1 MIEYHSKILVV
12 DDERINI
19 QLLYEGLSA
28 SYSILAASTGI
39 EALKVA
45 KQQLP
50 DLILLDVMLSD
61 MSGYEVCEL
70 LKQDAVTKDIPI
82 IFATSKD
89 TTEDELKGLE
99 LGAVDYLKKPF
110 VLPLVKARVGI
121 QIELAQKTALLE
133 HLSSVDGLTGVANR
147 RQFDEKLAQAIRYSD
162 RNHRGLTLLLIDIDY
177 FKQFNDT
184 YGHVNGDQALKQV
197 AKVLANG
204 ACRPLDFVSRYGGE
218 EFAIL
223 LLDSSLDEGAD
234 LGEKLCKSVMNL
246 NVQHETSVFKT
257 LTISIGVSHVA
268 ADHLAKINGK
278 KFIEDADESLYQA
291 KASGRN
297 NVVASQ
303 FIVD

>member
-1 MIEYHSKILVV
+1 M
-12 DDERINI
+12 
-19 QLLYEGLSA
+19 A
-28 SYSILAASTGI
+28 SSTGI

-184 YGHVNGDQALKQV
+184 YGHVNGDEALKQV
-197 AKVLANG
+197 AKVLSNG
-204 ACRPLDFVSRYGGE
+204 ACRPLDFVSRYGAE

-223 LLDSSLDEGAD
+223 LLDSSLDEGAN
-234 LGEKLCKSVMNL
+234 LGEKLCTSVMNM
-246 NVQHETSVFKT
+246 NVQHETSVFKR

-268 ADHLAKINGK
+268 AEHLAKINGK
-278 KFIEDADESLYQA
+278 KFIEYADESLYQA

-297 NVVASQ
+297 NVVSSQ